1 MNDRVVDERRGDLV
15 LTTDRRRIDVE
26 AVRAMLLA
34 SHWGGTLTR
43 DVLARAIE
51 NSVCVSVLEGTARTR
66 QVGFARVVT
75 DLATYGYLT
84 DVIVAEDMRGRGVG
98 SWMVEAIVGH
108 PDLQGFR
115 RIALYTRDARRLY
128 ERFGFSTDRPQSV
141 YMELRPKR

>member
-26 AVRAMLLA
+26 AVLAMLLA
-34 SHWGGTLTR
+34 SHWGGAITR

-51 NSVCVSVLEGTARTR
+51 NSICISVLEGTIRTR

-128 ERFGFSTDRPQSV
+128 ERFGFSTDRPESV